1 MIINGFEIKDGILDL
16 SLSGTKVIENKAFW
30 AGRSIR
36 EVMFPSGI
44 GHIGDWAFAKCSNLE
59 KVTFPDGHRAGLFG
73 RDVFKG
79 CDKLVSVSFADTDET
94 TAFFLA
100 LCANRLGYD
109 SLIRSDD
116 VGKKS
121 WYAKWDICL
130 ATRIK
135 SDDAEAK
142 MSAALCGEE
151 DISYDGIGS
160 VDGEMPGE
168 NGDFVS
174 KEAYNR
180 SVLCY
185 IRLSDDRYLSDETR
199 ALLEEHIYENRFGE
213 SGTAFYSI
221 IEECAGNLSYLRK
234 YLDIV
239 QPDRGILSEM
249 IASCGPGEVAVRS
262 YLIKESSASSSALD
276 DMIFLD

>member
-1 MIINGFEIKDGILDL
+1 MNVNGYEVTDGVLDL
-16 SLSGTKVIENKAFW
+16 RDTVVTVIDNKAFW
-30 AGRSIR
+30 AQRPIR
-36 EVMFPSGI
+36 EVLMPVGI
-44 GHIGDWAFAKCSNLE
+44 THIGDWAFAKCSNLE
-59 KVTFPDGHRAGLFG
+59 KISFADDFRPGLFG

-79 CDKLVSVSFADTDET
+79 CDNLLSISFADTDDV
-94 TAFFLA
+94 TARFLA
-100 LCANRLGYD
+100 LCANRLGFD
-109 SLIRSDD
+109 RLIQSDD

-121 WYAKWDICL
+121 WYEKWDICL

-168 NGDFVS
+168 GADFVS

-185 IRLSDDRYLSDETR
+185 IRLSEDRYLDDDTR
-199 ALLEEHIYENRFGE
+199 RLLTEHILENSFNK
-213 SGTAFYSI
+213 GTCSSFNAIF
-221 IEECAGNLSYLRK
+221 EECEGSLSYLRM

-239 QPDRGILSEM
+239 RPDRDTLFEM
-249 IASCGPGEVAVRS
+249 IEALGPSNVAARS
-262 YLIKESSASSSALD
+262 YLIKESNSGSDPLA
-276 DMIFLD
+276 DMML